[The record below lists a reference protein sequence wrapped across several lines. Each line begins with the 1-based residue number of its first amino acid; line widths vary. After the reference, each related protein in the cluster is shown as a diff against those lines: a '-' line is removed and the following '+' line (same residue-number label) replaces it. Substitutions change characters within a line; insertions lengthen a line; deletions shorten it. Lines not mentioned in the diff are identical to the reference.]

1 MTRTHGT
8 TGKTYTLGL
17 NLPPEI
23 AAAIRREGNRRGSIS
38 AVLFGL
44 IDQRKLKQLLAADAE
59 RMIDE
64 CRREAE
70 RN

>member
-8 TGKTYTLGL
+8 NGKTFTLGL

-59 RMIDE
+59 RMIED
-64 CRREAE
+64 CRRQAE

>member
-1 MTRTHGT
+1 MTRTKAT
-8 TGKTYTLGL
+8 TGKTDTLGL

-44 IDQRKLKQLLAADAE
+44 IDQRKLRQLLATDAD
-59 RMIDE
+59 RMIDD
-64 CRREAE
+64 CRRQAE

>member
-1 MTRTHGT
+1 MTRSKAT

-44 IDQRKLKQLLAADAE
+44 LDQKKLKQLLTADAE
-59 RMIDE
+59 RMLED
-64 CRREAE
+64 CRRQAE